1 MAKVIRV
8 VGAVIFNP
16 KSDSY
21 FVGQRG
27 KNKKVPLKW
36 EFIGGKVETGED
48 LLRAIQR
55 EFKEEVGINIKAL
68 RSINKSQFNYG
79 GEVGLIEVN
88 FIECELFKDEPNFD
102 PEVYEIC
109 KWVKR
114 GELANL
120 DWVEA
125 DREFALN
132 LAKNEVKY

>member
-1 MAKVIRV
+1 MPEIIKV
-8 VGAVIFNP
+8 VGAVIFDP
-16 KSDSY
+16 KTDSY

-48 LLRAIQR
+48 LLQATER
-55 EFKEEVGINIKAL
+55 EFKEEIGIDIKAIKL
-68 RSINKSQFNYG
+68 INKSEYNYG
-79 GEVGLIEVN
+79 GDLGLVEVN
-88 FIECELFKDEPNFD
+88 FIECEVFKDEPNFD

-114 GELANL
+114 KKLANL

-125 DREFALN
+125 DREFAMTLI
-132 LAKNEVKY
+132 